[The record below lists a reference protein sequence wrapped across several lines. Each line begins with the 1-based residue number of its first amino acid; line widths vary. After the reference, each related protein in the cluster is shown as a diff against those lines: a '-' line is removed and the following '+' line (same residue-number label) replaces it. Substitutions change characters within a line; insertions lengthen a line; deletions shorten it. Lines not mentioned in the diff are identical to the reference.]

1 MFQSLT
7 HWFESLAEESKLF
20 TNNNDETLHS
30 ALASVLYHI
39 ISADKNVEVREKH
52 QFCAILKQEF
62 DLSDEQVDH
71 LYRAAKSSSSDPQ
84 QDLHTVNKF
93 LKQKPAVRLN
103 FMRKLIRLVDIGG
116 THDSELA
123 LFYQTLHEVF
133 PEIKQMSEE
142 R

>member
-7 HWFESLAEESKLF
+7 HWFESLGEESKLF
-20 TNNNDETLHS
+20 TNSNDETLHT

-39 ISADKNVEVREKH
+39 ISADNKVAMREKH
-52 QFCAILKQEF
+52 QFCAILKEEF

-71 LYRAAKSSSSDPQ
+71 LYQAAKSSSSDPQ

-93 LKQKPAVRLN
+93 LKQKPVVRLD

-116 THDSELA
+116 THDAELA
-123 LFYQTLHEVF
+123 VFYQTLHEIF
-133 PEIKQMSEE
+133 PEIKQAPEE
-142 R
+142 Y

>member
-84 QDLHTVNKF
+84 QDLHTVNQF
-93 LKQKPAVRLN
+93 LKQKPGIHFHRV
-103 FMRKLIRLVDIGG
+103 
-116 THDSELA
+116 
-123 LFYQTLHEVF
+123 
-133 PEIKQMSEE
+133 
-142 R
+142 